1 MVLNYFSGILFQ
13 VTFHWK
19 YLKVYERANLTIFSK
34 VLNII
39 ELLNFNT
46 MLPYPLSKER
56 NFLQGNYYFDMTSY
70 LKDTSQLCRKAK
82 TKVLYLYFWHSS
94 VKFINII
101 LHCNIYIYIYSFWF
115 WYQFSSVA
123 QSCPTLCHPMDC
135 RMPGFLGH
143 HQLLELTQTHVHR
156 VGDAIQSSHLLSSP
170 SPPAFNLFQHHN
182 IFQWVSSP
190 HQVAG
195 VLEFQL
201 RNQSFQWVFR
211 TDFL

>member
-1 MVLNYFSGILFQ
+1 
-13 VTFHWK
+13 
-19 YLKVYERANLTIFSK
+19 
-34 VLNII
+34 
-39 ELLNFNT
+39 
-46 MLPYPLSKER
+46 
-56 NFLQGNYYFDMTSY
+56 MTSY

-82 TKVLYLYFWHSS
+82 TKVLFYIFDTVVSNSLTSYYI
-94 VKFINII
+94 V
-101 LHCNIYIYIYSFWF
+101 IYIYSFWF

-143 HQLLELTQTHVHR
+143 HQLLELTQTHVHQ
-156 VGDAIQSSHLLSSP
+156 VGDAIQSSHPLSSP

-182 IFQWVSSP
+182 LFQWVSSP

-201 RNQSFQWVFR
+201 RNQSFQWIFR